1 VQTLLGLFV
10 KCSFPLV
17 LVQKGESNLSRFHGL
32 LYKSEF
38 LISTT
43 LGSMACQGK
52 GGWEREKSTEQGQR
66 GLYLRSSKLHH
77 FKVLRI
83 TKCHS
88 YFGVSGSDSQLLS
101 YFNMSLVFHCLYQ
114 YNFTL
119 SRSASLG
126 R

>member
-32 LYKSEF
+32 LYRSEV

-43 LGSMACQGK
+43 LVSVACQGK
-52 GGWEREKSTEQGQR
+52 GEWEKEKRTEQGQR
-66 GLYLRSSKLHH
+66 CLYLRSSKLLH

-83 TKCHS
+83 TKHHP
-88 YFGVSGSDSQLLS
+88 YFGVSGSDSQHLI
-101 YFNMSLVFHCLYQ
+101 YFNMSLIFLCLYQ
-114 YNFTL
+114 YNFIL
-119 SRSASLG
+119 PRSASLG